1 MAEPRPRHRTLFVVC
16 ALGAVAMVGVA
27 YASVPLYRAFCQ
39 ATGFNGTPRRGVGGP
54 RGAALAQQVTVRFDT
69 NVRGLPWSFSADQTT
84 QRIHIGAPNQAYFR
98 VTNNGA
104 TALTGRAVYSL
115 APESA
120 AEHFIKTQC
129 FCFDDQ
135 SIPAGKTVEFPVIY
149 YVDPKFASD
158 PSTNALQEIT
168 LSYTFFPVKKA
179 A

>member
-1 MAEPRPRHRTLFVVC
+1 MAEPRHRTLFVACV
-16 ALGAVAMVGVA
+16 LGVAAMVGAA

-39 ATGFNGTPRRGVGGP
+39 ATGFNGTPRRGTAGP
-54 RGAALAQQVTVRFDT
+54 HGAALARELTVRFDT
-69 NVRGLPWSFSADQTT
+69 NVRSLPWSFTADQTT
-84 QRIHIGAPNQAYFR
+84 QKVHIGAPAQAFFR
-98 VTNNGA
+98 VTNNGT

-135 SIPAGKTVEFPVIY
+135 TIPAGKTVEFPVIY

-158 PSTNALQEIT
+158 PSTQAFQEVT
-168 LSYTFFPVKKA
+168 LSYTFFPVKTRA
-179 A
+179 

>member
-1 MAEPRPRHRTLFVVC
+1 MAESRARHRALLAACTLGV
-16 ALGAVAMVGVA
+16 AAMVGAA

-39 ATGFNGTPRRGVGGP
+39 ATGFNGTPRRGLSGP
-54 RGAALAQQVTVRFDT
+54 HGPALAQQVTVRFDT
-69 NVRGLPWSFSADQTT
+69 NVRGLPWRFSADQAT
-84 QRIHIGAPNQAYFR
+84 QTVHVGAPNQAFFR
-98 VTNNGA
+98 VTNTGPA
-104 TALTGRAVYSL
+104 ALTGRAVYSL
-115 APESA
+115 APEVA

-135 SIPAGKTVEFPVIY
+135 TIPAGQTVEFPVIY

-158 PSTNALQEIT
+158 PSTSDLKEIT

>member
-1 MAEPRPRHRTLFVVC
+1 MSKPLRHRTLFAAC
-16 ALGAVAMVGVA
+16 ALGAVAMVGAA

-39 ATGFNGTPRRGVGGP
+39 ATGFNGTPRRGVSGP
-54 RGAALAQQVTVRFDT
+54 HGPALARELTVRFDT
-69 NVRGLPWSFSADQTT
+69 NVRTLPWTFTADQTT
-84 QRIHIGAPNQAYFR
+84 QKVHIGAPAQAFFR

-135 SIPAGKTVEFPVIY
+135 TIPAGKTVEFPVIY

-158 PSTNALQEIT
+158 PSTQAFQEVT
-168 LSYTFFPVKKA
+168 LSYTFFPVKKRA
-179 A
+179 

>member
-1 MAEPRPRHRTLFVVC
+1 
-16 ALGAVAMVGVA
+16 MVGAA

-39 ATGFNGTPRRGVGGP
+39 ATGFNGTPRRGVSGP
-54 RGAALAQQVTVRFDT
+54 HGAALARELTVRFDT
-69 NVRGLPWSFSADQTT
+69 NVRALPWTFTADQTT
-84 QRIHIGAPNQAYFR
+84 QRVHIGAPAQAFFR

-120 AEHFIKTQC
+120 AEHVIKPQC

-135 SIPAGKTVEFPVIY
+135 TIPAGKTVEFPVIY

-158 PSTNALQEIT
+158 PSTSVFQEVT

>member
-1 MAEPRPRHRTLFVVC
+1 MPAERRHRALLVACVVGV
-16 ALGAVAMVGVA
+16 AAMVGAA

-39 ATGFNGTPRRGVGGP
+39 ATGFNGTPRRGASGP
-54 RGAALAQQVTVRFDT
+54 RGPALAQQVTVRFDT

-84 QRIHIGAPNQAYFR
+84 QRIHVGAPNQAYFR
-98 VTNNGA
+98 VTNNGP

-115 APESA
+115 APEVA

-135 SIPAGKTVEFPVIY
+135 TIAAGRTVEFPVIY

-158 PSTNALQEIT
+158 PSTSELQEIT